1 MSDSENEG
9 VNTPGVYSFEPLKAP
24 KLTKGDVQ
32 SVRIFLKRYQE
43 YLENGTIARKMDQS
57 IRRTNH

>member
-43 YLENGTIARKMDQS
+43 YLEK
-57 IRRTNH
+57 